1 MEYLVSTLLCDS
13 MSGAI
18 STGES
23 GGEVF
28 DIKHL
33 ALL

>member
-1 MEYLVSTLLCDS
+1 MEYPVSTLLCDS
-13 MSGAI
+13 MSDAI

-23 GGEVF
+23 GEVF

>member
-1 MEYLVSTLLCDS
+1 MEYPVSTLLCGS

-18 STGES
+18 SMGES